1 MFESVSLGYQLLR
14 TFASSSVC
22 ECDDAPSKCWW
33 CDQGRPPQLYY
44 IFSLFAR
51 CTRSF
56 LECIPLYTSS
66 PALPSLRTLHVEAPV
81 SLDPQAAHSVHPQSW
96 PLRLPQPC
104 SMRPSPHL
112 APGPPSRP
120 TFKRRDTTTSMA
132 RAFSILGTRTLSVV
146 LWSCLALWHG
156 DRSVGR

>member
-1 MFESVSLGYQLLR
+1 MAGVSGTGR
-14 TFASSSVC
+14 IIVRDCFASISAAAPFASSPARSVC

-33 CDQGRPPQLYY
+33 CDQGRLPLYY

-51 CTRSF
+51 GRHSF

-66 PALPSLRTLHVEAPV
+66 PALPSLRTLHVEVPV

-96 PLRLPQPC
+96 LLRLPQPC
-104 SMRPSPHL
+104 SMRLFPHL

-120 TFKRRDTTTSMA
+120 TFKRRDTTTRMA
-132 RAFSILGTRTLSVV
+132 RASSIPGTRTLSVAP
-146 LWSCLALWHG
+146 S
-156 DRSVGR
+156 S